1 MHPCGAPT
9 PSPLDLH
16 FMDGGSG
23 LGACLG
29 LTKGSWPG
37 KPASPRPLSQSN
49 VAASNAK
56 LALFYDW
63 LFFSPDKD
71 SIMNIGAW
79 LPPASAARPA
89 PPAAGLAE
97 ACPEPQGRVE
107 WARPEQ
113 FCGPPGGSPGGAGRS
128 LGGPRDPRPLS
139 LLPGLGP
146 GAVSAVEKAA
156 SSCLSS
162 ACQGRGRT
170 RTTSL
175 FGGRLLWGLP
185 SGNGG
190 LWGWAPALKRP
201 SRCSST
207 EPAILV
213 MHHSMKPHPAITAT
227 LLDFMCRV
235 RAAPRA
241 RLPGAGRVPPGP
253 PGREGASP
261 ALDQARRLPSL
272 PRRVRVSAGLLCRPP
287 SGGAAGPRFSS
298 PERAGTSSPSRG

>member
-1 MHPCGAPT
+1 
-9 PSPLDLH
+9 
-16 FMDGGSG
+16 
-23 LGACLG
+23 
-29 LTKGSWPG
+29 
-37 KPASPRPLSQSN
+37 
-49 VAASNAK
+49 
-56 LALFYDW
+56 
-63 LFFSPDKD
+63 
-71 SIMNIGAW
+71 MNIGAW

-128 LGGPRDPRPLS
+128 LGGPHDPRPLS

-162 ACQGRGRT
+162 ACRGRGRT

-201 SRCSST
+201 SRCAST

-235 RAAPRA
+235 RAAPRTQ
-241 RLPGAGRVPPGP
+241 LPGAGRVPPGP

-287 SGGAAGPRFSS
+287 PGGAAGPRFSS

>member
-89 PPAAGLAE
+89 RCRPRRGLSRTAGPRGVGAAGAVLRSPRGLPGRSREVAGGATRPSPLVPAAWAWTRGGVCSGKGGLILPLCRVPGTRADEDYQPFWGSPPLGSAQWEWGAVGLGAGSE
-97 ACPEPQGRVE
+97 AALPVLVHRASHPGHAPLHE
-107 WARPEQ
+107 A
-113 FCGPPGGSPGGAGRS
+113 PPGHHRHA
-128 LGGPRDPRPLS
+128 
-139 LLPGLGP
+139 PGLHVP
-146 GAVSAVEKAA
+146 
-156 SSCLSS
+156 
-162 ACQGRGRT
+162 RT
-170 RTTSL
+170 
-175 FGGRLLWGLP
+175 
-185 SGNGG
+185 
-190 LWGWAPALKRP
+190 
-201 SRCSST
+201 
-207 EPAILV
+207 
-213 MHHSMKPHPAITAT
+213 
-227 LLDFMCRV
+227 
-235 RAAPRA
+235 
-241 RLPGAGRVPPGP
+241 
-253 PGREGASP
+253 
-261 ALDQARRLPSL
+261 
-272 PRRVRVSAGLLCRPP
+272 CRPP
-287 SGGAAGPRFSS
+287 RPAARGRARAPRTSGP
-298 PERAGTSSPSRG
+298 

>member
-1 MHPCGAPT
+1 
-9 PSPLDLH
+9 
-16 FMDGGSG
+16 
-23 LGACLG
+23 
-29 LTKGSWPG
+29 
-37 KPASPRPLSQSN
+37 
-49 VAASNAK
+49 
-56 LALFYDW
+56 
-63 LFFSPDKD
+63 
-71 SIMNIGAW
+71 MNIGAW

-89 PPAAGLAE
+89 PPAAGLGE

-113 FCGPPGGSPGGAGRS
+113 FCGPPGGSLGGAGRS

-235 RAAPRA
+235 RAASRAPGCPGPGACPPDLWAVKGPPLPSTRPGVSPRCPAVSASLRGSSAA
-241 RLPGAGRVPPGP
+241 RLLEEQQVPGSAARSGQGRPVLPVVESLGP
-253 PGREGASP
+253 
-261 ALDQARRLPSL
+261 L
-272 PRRVRVSAGLLCRPP
+272 
-287 SGGAAGPRFSS
+287 GGAALTVLPAFPSRSFPTSTRRWRATCGRASS
-298 PERAGTSSPSRG
+298 PP

>member
-113 FCGPPGGSPGGAGRS
+113 FCGPPGAPRAEQGGRWGGHATLAPCPCCLGLDQGRCLQWKRRPHPASLPRARDEGGRGLPAFLGVASFGVCPVGMGGCGAGR
-128 LGGPRDPRPLS
+128 
-139 LLPGLGP
+139 
-146 GAVSAVEKAA
+146 
-156 SSCLSS
+156 
-162 ACQGRGRT
+162 
-170 RTTSL
+170 
-175 FGGRLLWGLP
+175 RL
-185 SGNGG
+185 
-190 LWGWAPALKRP
+190 
-201 SRCSST
+201 
-207 EPAILV
+207 
-213 MHHSMKPHPAITAT
+213 
-227 LLDFMCRV
+227 
-235 RAAPRA
+235 
-241 RLPGAGRVPPGP
+241 
-253 PGREGASP
+253 
-261 ALDQARRLPSL
+261 
-272 PRRVRVSAGLLCRPP
+272 
-287 SGGAAGPRFSS
+287 
-298 PERAGTSSPSRG
+298 